1 MCAATKKCER
11 WKNLLCLENFKK
23 NIHRGNAQINKKKK
37 NDVNM
42 WVEFI

>member
-23 NIHRGNAQINKKKK
+23 NIHRGNKQKK
-37 NDVNM
+37 NNVNM